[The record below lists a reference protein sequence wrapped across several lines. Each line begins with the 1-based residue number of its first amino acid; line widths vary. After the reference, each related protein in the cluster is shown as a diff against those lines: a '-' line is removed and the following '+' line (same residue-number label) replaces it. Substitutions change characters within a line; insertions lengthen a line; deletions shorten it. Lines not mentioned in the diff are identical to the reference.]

1 MDREL
6 YEQQQAYLDNVVR
19 AEVEERP
26 LVSARLSTAVLAAE
40 FGEGVFAAKVASL
53 RRRYEAAVFVRRDGN
68 CFVRAFV
75 LGVLLHLRVAEA
87 AERARLTELFKGSL
101 EYACSQGGYEQFI
114 LEDFHDVLMERLAA
128 AMAAGATEESVLEEM
143 RTAELSDY
151 CVMFMR
157 CLVGA
162 VMCQRQDQFL
172 SFLPDVARIRDYVKA
187 EIEPMGREVIFCCLS
202 ALWVLSHILC
212 SPRRRASWLLP
223 TTPAS
228 LFASSIWTCQSRR
241 AAR

>member
-6 YEQQQAYLDNVVR
+6 YEQQQDYLDNVVR

-26 LVSARLSTAVLAAE
+26 LVSARMSTSALSAE
-40 FGEGVFAAKVASL
+40 FAEGVFAAKVASL
-53 RRRYEAAVFVRRDGN
+53 RRRYEAAVFLRRDGN

-75 LGVLLHLRVAEA
+75 TGLLLHLRKTDAT
-87 AERARLTELFKGSL
+87 ERARLTELFRGSL

-114 LEDFHDVLMERLAA
+114 LEDFHDVLMERVE
-128 AMAAGATEESVLEEM
+128 AAGAEGASEESVLEQM

-162 VMCQRQDQFL
+162 VMMQRQEQYL
-172 SFLPDVARIRDYVKA
+172 SFLPDVARMRDYVKS
-187 EIEPMGREVIFCCLS
+187 EIEPMGREVS
-202 ALWVLSHILC
+202 
-212 SPRRRASWLLP
+212 
-223 TTPAS
+223 
-228 LFASSIWTCQSRR
+228 
-241 AAR
+241 